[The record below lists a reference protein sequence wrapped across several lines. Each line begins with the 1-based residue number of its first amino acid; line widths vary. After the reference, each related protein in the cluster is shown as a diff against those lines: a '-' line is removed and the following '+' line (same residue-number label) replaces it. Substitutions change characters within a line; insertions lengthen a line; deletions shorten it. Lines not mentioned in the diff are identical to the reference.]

1 MDERAAKSMTSAA
14 LNPNRTDRVGLT
26 LGPLLF
32 NWSAEAI
39 AEFYARIADEA
50 PFDRVHVGEVV
61 CSKREPL
68 YRDALAG
75 AIERLERAGK
85 TVVLST
91 LALVTTRRESAAL
104 AATAA
109 AYDGLI
115 EANDTSALG
124 ALAGRPH
131 VIGPLT
137 NCYNEATLAFLA
149 GNGAATV
156 CLPPELP
163 LPAIR
168 ILAAT
173 ARELGVGIEVFAFG
187 RIPLA
192 ISARCYHARV
202 HGLSKDSCR
211 YVCGQ
216 DMDGLAVETLDG
228 QDFLAVNGLQT
239 LSHAWCSYAGHLP
252 ALRDAGI
259 GSVRLSPHSCDMV
272 AVAGVFRDVLD
283 GRVEASAA
291 DECLA
296 RLVPGAAFANGYLYS
311 QPGIAFRRADHAL
324 AAD

>member
-1 MDERAAKSMTSAA
+1 
-14 LNPNRTDRVGLT
+14 
-26 LGPLLF
+26 
-32 NWSAEAI
+32 
-39 AEFYARIADEA
+39 
-50 PFDRVHVGEVV
+50 
-61 CSKREPL
+61 
-68 YRDALAG
+68 
-75 AIERLERAGK
+75 
-85 TVVLST
+85 VVLLT

-137 NCYNEATLAFLA
+137 NTYNEDTLRFLA
-149 GNGAATV
+149 GNGAVTV

-239 LSHAWCSYAGHLP
+239 LSHAWCSYAGQLP
-252 ALRDAGI
+252 ALSDAGI

-283 GRVEASAA
+283 GRVDASAA
-291 DECLA
+291 EACLA

-311 QPGIAFRRADHAL
+311 QPGIAFRRADPAL

>member
-1 MDERAAKSMTSAA
+1 MTSA
-14 LNPNRTDRVGLT
+14 PEDPDRPERVDLT

-32 NWSAEAI
+32 NWSAAAI
-39 AEFYARIADEA
+39 GEFYARIADEA
-50 PFDRVHVGEVV
+50 PFDRVHIGEVV

-75 AIERLERAGK
+75 AIERLEGAGK

-104 AATAA
+104 AETAA
-109 AYDGLI
+109 TYDGLI

-124 ALAGRPH
+124 VLAGRPH

-137 NCYNEATLAFLA
+137 NTYNEDTLAFLV
-149 GNGAATV
+149 GNGAVTV

-163 LPAIR
+163 LAAIR

-173 ARELGVGIEVFAFG
+173 ARELGAGIEVFGFG

-216 DMDGLAVETLDG
+216 DIDGLPVDTLDG
-228 QDFLAVNGLQT
+228 QAFLAVNGLQT
-239 LSHAWCSYAGHLP
+239 LSHAWCSYAGDLP
-252 ALRDAGI
+252 TLVDAGI
-259 GSVRLSPHSCDMV
+259 GSMRLSPHSCDM
-272 AVAGVFRDVLD
+272 AAIAGIFRKVLD
-283 GRVEASAA
+283 GRLEPGAA
-291 DECLA
+291 DERLGG
-296 RLVPGAAFANGYLYS
+296 LVPEANFINGYLHS
-311 QPGIAFRRADHAL
+311 RAGIASWPSDSF
-324 AAD
+324 AAE